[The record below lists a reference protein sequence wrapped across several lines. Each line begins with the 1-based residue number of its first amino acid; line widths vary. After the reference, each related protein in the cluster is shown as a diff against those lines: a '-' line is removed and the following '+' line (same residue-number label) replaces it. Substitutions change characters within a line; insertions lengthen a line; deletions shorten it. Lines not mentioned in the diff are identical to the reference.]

1 MGVFRGACRNDQEI
15 PVYCYWYRLEC
26 CSVQAQSE
34 TPLFNMQE
42 MKDAA
47 TPGRVEFSKTAGKL
61 ALRAP
66 LPSTII

>member
-1 MGVFRGACRNDQEI
+1 M
-15 PVYCYWYRLEC
+15 YCYWYRLEC

-42 MKDAA
+42 TKAAA